1 MKKYFMLVLTSILF
15 SCSSDDTNSN
25 CNFLINV
32 GVNASIDLNL
42 PQFSQLQFPSS
53 VVRLEGQGN
62 AGIILVRVN
71 NSTIRAWDGADPNHV
86 FDTCSRLEI
95 NGISATCGCADANE
109 YELIS
114 GQILGDNPQPCTLRE
129 YRVEAIGSNRFLIT
143 N

>member
-1 MKKYFMLVLTSILF
+1 MKKYVLLVLTGFLL
-15 SCSSDDTNSN
+15 SCSSDDTNNN

-42 PQFSQLQFPSS
+42 PQFSQLQFPSN

-62 AGIILVRVN
+62 AGIIIVRVN
-71 NSTIRAWDGADPNHV
+71 NSTIRAWDGADPNRAPESC
-86 FDTCSRLEI
+86 TRLEI
-95 NGISATCGCADANE
+95 NGLTAISSCDNPNE